1 MSWLDLQLMFR
12 QFSNNSPELNQWLDT
27 VAKAAIDVFQLNSSS
42 SSVQNADDKKYVP
55 YHHLKVT

>member
-1 MSWLDLQLMFR
+1 MFR

-42 SSVQNADDKKYVP
+42 SSMQNADDKKYVV
-55 YHHLKVT
+55 YYDVKLTRM